1 LSLVEA
7 EEGVAI
13 VPASTR
19 NLKSNGVQFA
29 RLQPDNVRL
38 DLIAAWPAG
47 RPSVVMQNFLDFL
60 DRNAEW
66 IQKKADS
73 GLDLLSRDTQ

>member
-1 LSLVEA
+1 
-7 EEGVAI
+7 
-13 VPASTR
+13 
-19 NLKSNGVQFA
+19 
-29 RLQPDNVRL
+29 
-38 DLIAAWPAG
+38 
-47 RPSVVMQNFLDFL
+47 MQNFLDFL